1 MKKIILIV
9 GSGVL
14 GAYLSEIFLKKS
26 YEVYVGTRYLRKNY
40 KNYKYLKIEKKIKF
54 FKLNFL
60 DKNEVESTIKKL
72 KPMVVYYFAGQSSIY
87 KSLKNPKSTLD
98 SNFHGAKIFLNV
110 IYKNRLNTK
119 FFKANSGYIFKILK
133 FEKNLRYQFLKPIN
147 PYMDAQVKAF
157 KAVEKFRR
165 LGVRCYSLIFF
176 NIESPLKNKSFI
188 LNKVKN
194 FIKTKKTTF
203 LKVGDI
209 EVVRDFSWAPEI
221 MKGVFYSLNLKPQNI
236 IFASGK
242 DFYVSEMIKY
252 FFDLKK
258 LNFRKFI
265 KIDKSLF
272 RKKEKKKVTV
282 SKFQTHNLLKNFKW
296 QPKIYGKKLVKKL
309 YHSK

>member
-1 MKKIILIV
+1 MKKRILIL
-9 GSGVL
+9 GSGAL

-26 YEVYVGTRYLRKNY
+26 YEVYVGTRYLRKIY

-60 DKNEVESTIKKL
+60 DKNEVESTIIKL
-72 KPMVVYYFAGQSSIY
+72 KPEAIYYFTGQSSIY
-87 KSLKNPKSTLD
+87 KSLKTPKSTLD
-98 SNFHGAKIFLNV
+98 SNFHGVKVFLNV
-110 IYKNRLNTK
+110 IHKNRLNTK
-119 FFKANSGYIFKILK
+119 LFKANSGYIFKNLK
-133 FEKNLRYQFLKPIN
+133 FETNLKYQFLKPNN
-147 PYMDAQVKAF
+147 PYVDAQIKAF
-157 KAVEKFRR
+157 KVVEKFRR

-176 NIESPLKNKSFI
+176 NIESPLKGKSFI

-194 FIKTKKTTF
+194 FIKTKKTNF

-209 EVVRDFSWAPEI
+209 EIVRDFSWAPEI

-242 DFYVSEMIKY
+242 NYYLREMIKY

-258 LNFRKFI
+258 LNFREFI
-265 KIDKSLF
+265 KIDKSFF
-272 RKKEKKKVTV
+272 RKNEKKKVITY
-282 SKFQTHNLLKNFKW
+282 KFQTHNLLKKFKW

-309 YHSK
+309 YYSK